1 MVGKSSIQ
9 TDLTYTNVTFLETQ
23 TIQDLSFEKVI
34 YLKYPFPNRFI
45 NVAFLSFCYPTN
57 TMQTKNRNLS

>member
-9 TDLTYTNVTFLETQ
+9 TYLTYTNVTFLETQ

-34 YLKYPFPNRFI
+34 YLKYPVPNRFI
-45 NVAFLSFCYPTN
+45 NVVFLSFLLPHQHN
-57 TMQTKNRNLS
+57 ANKQINK